1 MDKAQRKKIAQGVML
16 VVSVALNIWGLLSL
30 LQTIGTDVGLN
41 YLDGLRL
48 LVRYVVVVITMAC
61 GIMLLSYFAG
71 TLKGKAKNILSIA
84 VCTYSTILTI
94 PLFLTFVCCFAVA
107 SGHPVPMVNE
117 ICYELQ
123 DIFHPEGVQYLIFFL
138 GSIMGIIFLA
148 VPILS
153 TYCTV
158 KDIDL
163 IGVILSKIRKDKK
176 VDAADC
182 EQSCLE
188 ISETSISVS
197 EEDET
202 ESN

>member
-1 MDKAQRKKIAQGVML
+1 MDKLQRKKVAQGVIL
-16 VVSVALNIWGLLSL
+16 AISVALNIWGLLSL
-30 LQTIGTDVGLN
+30 LQTIGNDVGLN
-41 YLDGLRL
+41 YLNGLRL
-48 LVRYVVVVITMAC
+48 LVRYVVVVITMAS

-84 VCTYSTILTI
+84 VCTYSTILTR
-94 PLFLTFVCCFAVA
+94 PLFLTFICCFAVA

-138 GSIMGIIFLA
+138 GSVMGIIFLA

-163 IGVILSKIRKDKK
+163 VKVILTKIRKDKNIDSAESQDDSGDEK
-176 VDAADC
+176 AK
-182 EQSCLE
+182 
-188 ISETSISVS
+188 ISVS
-197 EEDET
+197 EEDE
-202 ESN
+202 

>member
-1 MDKAQRKKIAQGVML
+1 MDKLQRKKVAQGVIL
-16 VVSVALNIWGLLSL
+16 AISVALNIWGLLSL
-30 LQTIGTDVGLN
+30 LQTIGNDVGLN
-41 YLDGLRL
+41 YLNGLRL
-48 LVRYVVVVITMAC
+48 LVRYVVVVITMAS

-138 GSIMGIIFLA
+138 GSVMGIIFLA

-163 IGVILSKIRKDKK
+163 IKVILTKIRKDKNIDSTESQDDPGDEDIK
-176 VDAADC
+176 
-182 EQSCLE
+182 
-188 ISETSISVS
+188 ISVS
-197 EEDET
+197 EEDE
-202 ESN
+202 

>member
-1 MDKAQRKKIAQGVML
+1 MDKLQRKKVAQGVIL
-16 VVSVALNIWGLLSL
+16 AISVALNIWGLLSL
-30 LQTIGTDVGLN
+30 LQTIGNDVGLN
-41 YLDGLRL
+41 YLNGLRL
-48 LVRYVVVVITMAC
+48 LVRYVVVVITMAS

-94 PLFLTFVCCFAVA
+94 PLFLTFICCFAVA
-107 SGHPVPMVNE
+107 SGHPGPMVNE

-138 GSIMGIIFLA
+138 GSVMGIIFLA

-163 IGVILSKIRKDKK
+163 VKVILTKIRKDKNIDSAESQDDSGDEK
-176 VDAADC
+176 AK
-182 EQSCLE
+182 
-188 ISETSISVS
+188 ISVS
-197 EEDET
+197 EEDE
-202 ESN
+202 

>member
-1 MDKAQRKKIAQGVML
+1 MDKLQRKKVAQGVIL
-16 VVSVALNIWGLLSL
+16 AISVALNIWGLLSL
-30 LQTIGTDVGLN
+30 LQTIGNDVGLN
-41 YLDGLRL
+41 YLNGLRL
-48 LVRYVVVVITMAC
+48 LVRYVVVVITMAS

-71 TLKGKAKNILSIA
+71 TLKRKAKNILSIA

-94 PLFLTFVCCFAVA
+94 PLFLTFICCFAVA

-138 GSIMGIIFLA
+138 GSVMGIIFLA

-163 IGVILSKIRKDKK
+163 VKVILTKIRKDKNIDSAESQDDSGDEEAK
-176 VDAADC
+176 IC
-182 EQSCLE
+182 
-188 ISETSISVS
+188 VS
-197 EEDET
+197 EEDE
-202 ESN
+202 